1 MTEVILLYSEPTAF
15 CWKSCYRF
23 YEKAE
28 LGSSPWL
35 KQNQLWQKNKN
46 KVSERLPRVSQGYL
60 LAVKPV
66 FRTRWDVKT
75 LMLPSTLA
83 LFSIW
88 KQTNKKIYQWL
99 MLTDRKRFLGN
110 TTCILNVNNTCTKI
124 SEMEQE
130 SLFSPLLS
138 LLRPSKH
145 YATSWLVIHTQ
156 THIHILSVT
165 KICTSHCK
173 DLFLLLENV
182 NVIINSVYNKVGE
195 TQELGKCHCP
205 AACQST

>member
-1 MTEVILLYSEPTAF
+1 M
-15 CWKSCYRF
+15 
-23 YEKAE
+23 
-28 LGSSPWL
+28 
-35 KQNQLWQKNKN
+35 
-46 KVSERLPRVSQGYL
+46 
-60 LAVKPV
+60 AVKPV

-88 KQTNKKIYQWL
+88 KQTNKKVYQWL
-99 MLTDRKRFLGN
+99 MLTDRNRFLGN

-138 LLRPSKH
+138 LLQPSKH

-156 THIHILSVT
+156 IHIHILSVT
-165 KICTSHCK
+165 KISTSHCK

-182 NVIINSVYNKVGE
+182 NVIINSVYNKVVE